1 MKNTVTAADPI
12 KFTLL
17 LFCVANLQQAVS
29 IVADA
34 PFCTKLDF
42 AQTRFGIAVDS
53 FYAFPNRQGTP
64 PFPCDAHANLPIRE
78 TEKFFQRYFGAVLKP
93 KR

>member
-42 AQTRFGIAVDS
+42 AQTRFGIAVVS
-53 FYAFPNRQGTP
+53 FYAFPNRQGHRHSP
-64 PFPCDAHANLPIRE
+64 AMPMQIFQFGKQRN
-78 TEKFFQRYFGAVLKP
+78 FFNGTLALC
-93 KR
+93 